1 MNDTY
6 FTDRDGTPLTGKVP
20 IQLFFEGDGDTGK
33 IRAAA
38 NGALAAFLHA
48 VNTST
53 LQQLNRTVILGSTA
67 RMRMSYSFGLVRV
80 VITTKKVQ
88 EPPAA
93 MFHGGILI
101 QAFGDVSPYPT
112 EVRTSGKSTS
122 KVGRP
127 AAPGTAEADETN
139 WLIVWIRGDKP
150 LGLTPIAD
158 GNMAIYRIK
167 DPLFG
172 EYVEVSHDPRSFLLS
187 TTATF
192 ADFYLCG
199 RKVTNI
205 PPMFTPVP
213 GTFDLP
219 TVRICTLGLT
229 FDSFVTADAAE
240 GAVIVALAQ
249 KLYVLHTRDR
259 TETEPAPWQLLDLS
273 ASIAPEDINTF
284 GSTITKVRNPDGS
297 VVVTCSGTNGV
308 GLCSGFVVTFT
319 DTGITGSLSLVHNGR
334 IPARAAEETYT
345 RTIRAEYGAVQELL
359 YVDHQVYHTVD
370 TANNTVEL
378 GEFDVPIYNYGRG
391 STAQGYSRY
400 YRRDETPAQ
409 YRDVFGSGYLPI
421 DVPHEMTVE
430 WTKSVTVEP
439 VGWTTACYGGPWGS
453 FKGLTGNF
461 SGSHFA
467 ADPPPLGTT
476 LTYIDNPPTHLG
488 LGAANVSFPTANY
501 YPALTPKFK
510 VTYTA
515 LGSCY
520 HSTGIPGDVGHFEAS
535 ARKVYGVCQQSAPA
549 DQGFAGLIQVPIS
562 QAEKDAWASA
572 EHTSSVTYDGGAAQT
587 IMKPSMSLRYPA
599 KDYHVEA
606 LAWRHRASQSGT
618 ITFPA
623 LGLFDQSPTILANW
637 SALSDT
643 SEFGGGGQTI
653 TLFGSAPGVSESFE
667 LIDPALA
674 RAGKVEVIGGWT
686 DLWSGATR
694 TGNAAPVSSG
704 ALATTIAMPIEYL
717 IDDEF
722 SAADVSPPYTAWS
735 DGLFPNQ
742 PPLPDFIAA
751 WSVGGPMSSPE
762 TSMQEGA
769 AFSYDFIYP
778 SADTVTEWAN
788 GTEYAARFP
797 TVDFGGPVPDT
808 PLALSSFLACG
819 QYQEP
824 DKTRAVASPSS
835 VWILRDVR
843 TQGFLTSVNVSTAG
857 KFAILAGNRYGT
869 IPFATAYS
877 EWIRLGAA
885 PMTGY
890 DDTVGIQSTLR
901 VSLL

>member
-6 FTDRDGTPLTGKVP
+6 FTDRDGTPLTGKIPV
-20 IQLFFEGDGDTGK
+20 QLFFEGDGDTGK

-38 NGALAAFLHA
+38 NGALASFLHA

-80 VITTKKVQ
+80 VIRTKKVQ

-112 EVRTSGKSTS
+112 EVRTSGKGAG

-127 AAPGTAEADETN
+127 AAPGTAEEDLTN

-213 GTFDLP
+213 GTFDLS

-297 VVVTCSGTNGV
+297 VVVTCSGTNGI
-308 GLCSGFVVTFT
+308 GACSGFVVTFT

-345 RTIRAEYGAVQELL
+345 KTVRNEYGEI
-359 YVDHQVYHTVD
+359 VDNEYLDLQVDHTVD
-370 TANNTVEL
+370 TFTNVTLSLVSTL
-378 GEFDVPIYNYGRG
+378 RPIYAYGRG
-391 STAQGYSRY
+391 SALQSYMRYYSREATAQ
-400 YRRDETPAQ
+400 Q
-409 YRDVFGSGYLPI
+409 FRDVFAGGYLPI
-421 DVPHEMTVE
+421 NVPFELTTE
-430 WTKSVTVEP
+430 WTMSWTAEP
-439 VGWTTACYGGPWGS
+439 IGWTLAAQGQHWGV
-453 FKGLTGNF
+453 FAGVTGNYSGPGADNLTVFVGADTSTHKGDVGDGDGGITARYPPQF
-461 SGSHFA
+461 SPTFKITYLA
-467 ADPPPLGTT
+467 AGTCT
-476 LTYIDNPPTHLG
+476 
-488 LGAANVSFPTANY
+488 
-501 YPALTPKFK
+501 
-510 VTYTA
+510 
-515 LGSCY
+515 
-520 HSTGIPGDVGHFEAS
+520 HSTGIADDVGRYSAS
-535 ARKVYGVCQQSAPA
+535 FRKVYGGIESDVLFPVN
-549 DQGFAGLIQVPIS
+549 IITYTE
-562 QAEKDAWASA
+562 AEKDAMVGGGEFAS
-572 EHTSSVTYDGGAAQT
+572 SMVYSGGVAQT
-587 IMKPSMSLRYPA
+587 IIPPALSLRYPSR
-599 KDYHVEA
+599 DFHTEA
-606 LAWRHRASQSGT
+606 IAWRHRATQSGT
-618 ITFPA
+618 ITDSRLNSSGAWAGWPFLQRVA
-623 LGLFDQSPTILANW
+623 EGSTEAAITEVFLAG
-637 SALSDT
+637 T
-643 SEFGGGGQTI
+643 
-653 TLFGSAPGVSESFE
+653 APGVDESLE
-667 LIDPALA
+667 LIDAALL
-674 RAGKVEVIGGWT
+674 RAGKSYVLGGWA
-686 DLWSGATR
+686 DVWAGRTR
-694 TGNAAPVSSG
+694 HSHYAAITSS
-704 ALATTIAMPIEYL
+704 ALASTISMPIEGFIGITDLPAPAVSSPFAIKPDGFYSGL
-717 IDDEF
+717 TPIPKYKAVWSAYAELPDPAAALTEGDEF
-722 SAADVSPPYTAWS
+722 A
-735 DGLFPNQ
+735 
-742 PPLPDFIAA
+742 
-751 WSVGGPMSSPE
+751 
-762 TSMQEGA
+762 
-769 AFSYDFIYP
+769 YDFIYP
-778 SADTVTEWAN
+778 VPDTATDWATAADYV
-788 GTEYAARFP
+788 ARFP
-797 TVDFGGPVPDT
+797 ETVVPGADLDNPVDVVNLLNGGGFSPNPN
-808 PLALSSFLACG
+808 
-819 QYQEP
+819 
-824 DKTRAVASPSS
+824 KTRAVAGEPAT
-835 VWILRDVR
+835 WILRDVR
-843 TQGFLTSVNVSTAG
+843 TAGFLAFVNYGDATRSATLV
-857 KFAILAGNRYGT
+857 GNRYGT

-877 EWIRLGAA
+877 EWIRLGTA

-890 DDTVGIQSTLR
+890 DDTVGIRSTLR